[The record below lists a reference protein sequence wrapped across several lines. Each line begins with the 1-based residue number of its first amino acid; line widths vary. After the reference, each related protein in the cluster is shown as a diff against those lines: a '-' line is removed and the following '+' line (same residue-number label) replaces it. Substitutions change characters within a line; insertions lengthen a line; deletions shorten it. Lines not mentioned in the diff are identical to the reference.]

1 MLLKYSYGVYCF
13 MKKLYY
19 DAKDISEILGVS
31 KSTTH
36 RRIRQMNEELTEQGY
51 YAEYD
56 KVPIPLFYEK
66 YPDLREELNK
76 LE

>member
-1 MLLKYSYGVYCF
+1 

-31 KSTTH
+31 KSTAH

-51 YAEYD
+51 YAERG
-56 KVPIPLFYEK
+56 KIPIQMFYEK
-66 YPDLREELNK
+66 YPYLGEELNK
-76 LE
+76 LEQ